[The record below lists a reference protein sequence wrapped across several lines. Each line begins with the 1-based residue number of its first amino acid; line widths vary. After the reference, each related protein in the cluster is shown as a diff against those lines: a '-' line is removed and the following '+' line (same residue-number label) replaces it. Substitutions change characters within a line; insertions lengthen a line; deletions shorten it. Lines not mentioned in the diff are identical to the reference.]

1 MSILDSLV
9 TLYPLPDLVP
19 PSPLQQSRK
28 AFSFAVYSTIENISV
43 DGKLQSFDTVASS
56 PVPGVPTLV
65 TYLVVGSQRKLLIY
79 SWRDGEA
86 QDIKV
91 IGQITYWS

>member
-1 MSILDSLV
+1 M
-9 TLYPLPDLVP
+9 
-19 PSPLQQSRK
+19 
-28 AFSFAVYSTIENISV
+28 YSTIENISV

-65 TYLVVGSQRKLLIY
+65 TYLVIGSQRKLLIY